1 MSSSVALVLF
11 YDRMALTNCRGLCR
25 ICGVTLYTIL
35 QNALYVKMAYITV
48 SKGCGIADEHTEHS
62 AVAEWDAAY
71 RSAPTLRLS
80 VCSSALQHLC
90 NNSGYKKVYIY
101 VKIKFIRIINYEVN
115 DHVIK

>member
-35 QNALYVKMAYITV
+35 QNALYVKMVYITV

-62 AVAEWDAAY
+62 AVAEWDAAL
-71 RSAPTLRLS
+71 RSVHRAF
-80 VCSSALQHLC
+80 C
-90 NNSGYKKVYIY
+90 
-101 VKIKFIRIINYEVN
+101 
-115 DHVIK
+115 